1 MVHFLLNIFWRFA
14 TSGIQR
20 KLIMARLKRNSHAIE
35 PLQKD
40 DFAAYF
46 EFCLSEGDSELIV
59 AALGDIARAHGMSL
73 VAKESGLSEE
83 YLCQILS
90 DEGNPKFSTIA
101 KVVKALGLKLY
112 AGSPMR
118 GNPQSLTQD
127 IHKGG
132 VINIREPRQ
141 MLSQRLAINEAINK
155 SGRQRMLSQQLAK
168 CYLQIGQSIDT
179 TRSKQ
184 IFEASL
190 ALFEQQLIE
199 LKVFAPTQDIKA
211 VLTNLEQAWGSYK
224 NVLVD
229 ASPNQRDAKL
239 VLTINE
245 DILVMAQESTDQLE
259 KYSRTAAGKVVN
271 LAGRQRMLSQRMA
284 KFYQALNWGV
294 ATPDTMARLAAAR
307 REFMDSLAVLTGFSK
322 NTPDIRSEL
331 EVGKQQWAIFDKA
344 LNSNFSSIGKKS
356 LVASNVA
363 TLSER
368 LLEVMD
374 RVTCLYTRLA

>member
-1 MVHFLLNIFWRFA
+1 
-14 TSGIQR
+14 
-20 KLIMARLKRNSHAIE
+20 MARLKRNSHAIE

-40 DFAAYF
+40 DFVAYF
-46 EFCLSEGDSELIV
+46 EFCLSEGDSDLIV

-101 KVVKALGLKLY
+101 KVVKALGLTLY

-118 GNPQSLTQD
+118 GGSHSLGQDVHQS
-127 IHKGG
+127 G

-141 MLSQRLAINEAINK
+141 ILSQRLAINDAINK

-168 CYLQIGQSIDT
+168 CYLQIGQSIDAK
-179 TRSKQ
+179 RSKQ
-184 IFEASL
+184 ILEAAL
-190 ALFEQQLIE
+190 ALFEQQLVE

-211 VLTNLEQAWGSYK
+211 VLTNLEQAWVSYK
-224 NVLVD
+224 EVLVD
-229 ASPNQRDAKL
+229 ATPNQRDAKL

-259 KYSRTAAGKVVN
+259 KYSRTVAGKVVN

-294 ATPDTMARLAAAR
+294 ATPDTMLRLNAAR
-307 REFMDSLAVLTGFSK
+307 KEFIDSLAVLAGFQH
-322 NTPDIRSEL
+322 NTPDIRNEL
-331 EVGKQQWAIFDKA
+331 EVGKQQWTIFDKA
-344 LNSNFSSIGKKS
+344 LNSNFSSMGKKS

-374 RVTCLYTRLA
+374 RVTFLYTKLA